1 MEGMVIMGTVT
12 VSKVNK
18 SNFSKSLLFSKRYNH
33 ITSRLSKGIARYLAG
48 DFNNISQTNDFIPRY
63 LGVGNGANTAISVET
78 STTAGTNDP
87 EFGLSDLLRPILDA
101 STKPIRV
108 NISSKEVDLVETSGS
123 SSSSN
128 TKSTVT
134 VKAFIPP
141 ALIASGT
148 EIDELGLFSDI
159 SGSNLVSRLKLAGDD
174 IIKVEAGFGIDIVWV
189 LSIYPASN

>member
-18 SNFSKSLLFSKRYNH
+18 SNFSKSLLFSKKYNH
-33 ITSRLSKGIARYLAG
+33 ITNRLSKGIARYLAG

-78 STTAGTNDP
+78 STTAGTSDP
-87 EFGLSDLLRPILDA
+87 EFGLSDLLGPIPNK
-101 STKPIRV
+101 SNPTRVPIT
-108 NISSKEVDLVETSGS
+108 SKEIDLVDM

-141 ALIASGT
+141 ALIESGQT
-148 EIDELGLFSDI
+148 INELGLFSDI
-159 SGSNLVSRLKLAGDD
+159 SGANLVSRLKLTDKD
-174 IIKVEAGFGIDIVWV
+174 IITVEAGFGIDIVWV

>member
-63 LGVGNGANTAISVET
+63 LGVGKGANTPISVET
-78 STTAGTNDP
+78 STTYGTNDP
-87 EFGLSDLLRPILDA
+87 EFGLSDLLSPIPNKDNP
-101 STKPIRV
+101 TRVPIT
-108 NISSKEVDLVETSGS
+108 SKEVDLVEISGS
-123 SSSSN
+123 SISSN

-134 VKAFIPP
+134 IKAFIPP
-141 ALIASGT
+141 ALIESKT
-148 EIDELGLFSDI
+148 RIDELGLFSDI
-159 SGSNLVSRLKLAGDD
+159 SGSNLVSRLKLIGDD
-174 IIKVEAGFGIDIVWV
+174 IITVEAGFGIDIVWV

>member
-18 SNFSKSLLFSKRYNH
+18 SNFSKSLLFSKKYNH

-48 DFNNISQTNDFIPRY
+48 DFNNVSQTNDFIPRY
-63 LGVGNGANTAISVET
+63 LGVGNGASTPISVET
-78 STTAGTNDP
+78 STTATTDDP
-87 EFGLSDLLRPILDA
+87 EFGLSDLLSPIPNA
-101 STKPIRV
+101 SNPTRVPIT
-108 NISSKEVDLVETSGS
+108 SKEVDLVDV

-141 ALIASGT
+141 ALIESGQT
-148 EIDELGLFSDI
+148 INELGLFSDI
-159 SGSNLVSRLKLAGDD
+159 LGANLVSRLKLTGTD
-174 IIKVEAGFGIDIVWV
+174 IITVEAGFGIDIVWV

>member
-63 LGVGNGANTAISVET
+63 LGVGKGANTAISVET
-78 STTAGTNDP
+78 STTYGTNDP
-87 EFGLSDLLRPILDA
+87 EFGLSDLLSPIPNKDNP
-101 STKPIRV
+101 TRVPIT
-108 NISSKEVDLVETSGS
+108 SKEVDLVDI

-159 SGSNLVSRLKLAGDD
+159 SGSNLVSRLKLTGDD
-174 IIKVEAGFGIDIVWV
+174 IITVKAGFGIDIVWV